1 MSLFRVKYLSFFLG
15 LISIFSFF
23 NIIYSYYFNLYLNL
37 NTYYFSLIISSIL
50 AIVFY
55 NIQSDYKKPSIYEK
69 ILTVFFGYFLLPLIL
84 SIPFY
89 FSIYNLTF
97 FNSLFESVSG
107 FTSTGF
113 TIFENIKHIDPGL
126 ILWRSSIQWLGGL
139 YFLFSIVFLI
149 DIYDES
155 LKKSLTNFLSFNS
168 SEVLKQTVKIF
179 FLYSGITIS
188 IFLILNIF
196 GLRSFNSLNLA
207 MTIIS
212 SGGFLPVNELSSILV
227 NETQIIVFSFL
238 MLVSFFSIFFVYN
251 LIFLRNKNLNFFYE
265 DIHLFLYFITTV
277 TIFFI
282 FFSFDN
288 NFIYSFLSLVSSIS
302 NIGISLEFDQSNLN
316 FIYLILVII
325 GGSFFST
332 SSGLRF
338 LKIYSLTKYSLNQI
352 LSFSKPKNIFMNK
365 LIFTKIN
372 FDFNEINKYFLT
384 ILIFIISLFILSSL
398 LSLSGIS
405 FENSFKLSILTLMNT
420 VNSSAYGVNDF
431 NFQNLHS
438 FTKFYLMLFMII
450 GRVEL
455 LSILLITKKFLFKY
469 WFSIYMYQ

>member
-1 MSLFRVKYLSFFLG
+1 MHLIKVKYLSFFLV
-15 LISIFSFF
+15 LISILSFF

-37 NTYYFSLIISSIL
+37 NTYYFSFLSSSII
-50 AIVFY
+50 AILFY
-55 NIQSDYKKPSIYEK
+55 KIKLGEKKPSIFEK
-69 ILTVFFGYFLLPLIL
+69 ILTVLSGYILLPIIL

-97 FNSLFESVSG
+97 LNSLFEAVSG

-113 TIFENIKHIDPGL
+113 TIFDNIKHIDQGL
-126 ILWRSSIQWLGGL
+126 ILWRSSIQWIGGL
-139 YFLFSIVFLI
+139 YFLFSIIFLI

-168 SEVLKQTVKIF
+168 SEILRQTIKIF
-179 FLYSGITIS
+179 FLYSGMTIS
-188 IFLILNIF
+188 IFIILNIF
-196 GLRSFNSLNLA
+196 GVRSFNSLNLA

-212 SGGFLPVNELSSILV
+212 SGGFLPTNELSSILIY
-227 NETQIIVFSFL
+227 NSQIIIFSFL
-238 MLVSFFSIFFVYN
+238 MLVSFFSIFFIYN
-251 LIFLRNKNLNFFYE
+251 LIFFKNKNLNFFYE
-265 DIHLFLYFITTV
+265 DIHLFLYFLTIV

-288 NFIYSFLSLVSSIS
+288 NFTYSFLSLVSSIS
-302 NIGISLEFDQSNLN
+302 NIGISLEVNQANLN
-316 FIYLILVII
+316 IIYLILVII

-365 LIFTKIN
+365 LMFSKIN
-372 FDFNEINKYFLT
+372 FGFKDINKYFLT
-384 ILIFIISLFILSSL
+384 VLIFILSL
-398 LSLSGIS
+398 LLLTSLLTVSSIS

-420 VNSSAYGVNDF
+420 VNSSAYGINEFDF
-431 NFQNLHS
+431 YNLH
-438 FTKFYLMLFMII
+438 FFPKYIMIFFMII

-455 LSILLITKKFLFKY
+455 LSLLLIAKKFLFKY
-469 WFSIYMYQ
+469 

>member
-155 LKKSLTNFLSFNS
+155 LKKSLTNFLSFNT

-188 IFLILNIF
+188 IFLILNIL

-227 NETQIIVFSFL
+227 NETQIIVFSIL

-469 WFSIYMYQ
+469 